1 MTSYSEAAVLRALGA
16 VRDPLS
22 DRDVVSAGRL
32 SDLNFEAG
40 RLRVILGLPPE
51 TTQDQGLALR
61 DAAEAALG
69 QLSGVNQVAVLLTT
83 HKAAPSL
90 KSSSPKRADKN
101 PHPNKRPD
109 GYQGDAKVARTIAI
123 SSAKGGVGKST
134 VTVGLARA
142 LAAQCN
148 RVGILDADIHGPSV
162 PTLLGLQE
170 QLGTREV
177 EGRRLIVPAETDG
190 LKAISI
196 GLLTGND
203 DPVVWRGPLVQGAS
217 ARMLWDTD
225 WGELDLLL
233 IDMPPGTGD
242 PQLGLAQDIEPGGAV
257 IVTTPQDLA
266 LLDARKG
273 VSMFEKVDIPVIG
286 WIENMSVFTCPDCGS
301 EHHIFGDGQLDLT
314 VPKLGSLPLS
324 IEMRAARAGYENL
337 GKALLGLI
345 T

>member
-142 LAAQCN
+142 LAAQGN

-203 DPVVWRGPLVQGAS
+203 DPVVWRGPMVQGAI